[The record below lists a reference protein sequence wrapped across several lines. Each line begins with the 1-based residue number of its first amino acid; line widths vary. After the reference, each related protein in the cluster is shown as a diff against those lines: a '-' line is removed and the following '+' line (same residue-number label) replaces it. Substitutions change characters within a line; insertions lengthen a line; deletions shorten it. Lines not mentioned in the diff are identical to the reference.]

1 MTITIDKNTCFI
13 KFLRSIA
20 LFIQV
25 TMTIENAVDL
35 LNYNEKQKTPL
46 LEGGECKRYTCVL
59 KAGSVSDIHVC

>member
-46 LEGGECKRYTCVL
+46 RQNISK
-59 KAGSVSDIHVC
+59 IQ